1 MKEKKMTGK
10 ELIDFIQENK
20 TEDLEVMLV
29 DTHSFWSFG
38 RLKAEKI
45 EIENTS
51 TEKHLVIS

>member
-1 MKEKKMTGK
+1 MTGK
-10 ELIDFIQENK
+10 ELIDFIQENRA
-20 TEDLEVMLV
+20 EGLEVMLV
-29 DTHSFWSFG
+29 DTDSFWSFG